1 MAMSHV
7 AGRALKDPAINV
19 EEIDPKGLL
28 WHVAGTGYGDDI
40 PAVSLAF
47 LELWHCAFKMNNN
60 NTKKK
65 RAQHEMSTGS
75 TCYCSGSF
83 SFPH

>member
-19 EEIDPKGLL
+19 EEIDLQRGLL

-47 LELWHCAFKMNNN
+47 LELCHCAFKMNNN
-60 NTKKK
+60 K
-65 RAQHEMSTGS
+65 
-75 TCYCSGSF
+75 
-83 SFPH
+83 